1 MTGMEKRPNRR
12 ASERIDFESLILLTG
27 QEGMILNISSNGV
40 YFEVVT
46 SSIDAFLPGTTTPIE
61 INAVTS
67 TPGCNERKL
76 RFRGKGSI
84 VRNDIKDITSRG
96 NRLGVALEFE
106 AKLDI
111 FLNEF

>member
-1 MTGMEKRPNRR
+1 MTGMEKIPERR
-12 ASERIDFESLILLTG
+12 ASERMDFDSLISLTG
-27 QEGMILNISSNGV
+27 QEGMIINISSNGV

-46 SSIDAFLPGTTTPIE
+46 SSIDAFSPGTTTPIE
-61 INAVTS
+61 INTVTS
-67 TPGCNERKL
+67 TPGCKERKL

-96 NRLGVALEFE
+96 NKLGVALEFK

-111 FLNEF
+111 FLNES